1 MTGVRV
7 PSGEEVVYSA
17 ESQLRSPA
25 RFVADLRSDLRVA
38 PAVAWRLFLHNL
50 RGGYRQSR
58 LGYFW
63 LLLPPMA
70 MAATWI
76 YLNSTRVLD
85 VGATDLPY
93 TLYVLAGTV
102 LWQVFAEALNSPLQ
116 QLSSARGILTKS
128 RTPHEALLLAGAFE
142 VFFNFAVRAAV
153 MLPVFAWLNP
163 SWGWSVLLAPAGVAA
178 LALLGFSLGM
188 LLAPAG
194 LLYRDV
200 QRGLNLMIGFWFFLT
215 PVIYPPPARWPASLL
230 VTLNPVA
237 PLLMTAR
244 RWVAGAQ
251 AAPAGGFAWVVA
263 VSVLW
268 LVLGWLCYR
277 LARPHLVV
285 RL

>member
-1 MTGVRV
+1 MNGARE
-7 PSGEEVVYSA
+7 SAAEEVVYSA

-50 RGGYRQSR
+50 RAGYRQSR

-63 LLLPPMA
+63 LLLPPLA
-70 MAATWI
+70 TAATWV
-76 YLNSTRVLD
+76 YLNSARVLD
-85 VGATDLPY
+85 VGPTEMPY

-102 LWQVFAEALNSPLQ
+102 LWQVFAEALGSPLQ

-128 RTPHEALLLAGAFE
+128 RTPHEALLLAGALE

-153 MLPVFAWLNP
+153 LLPLFGWINP

-178 LALLGFSLGM
+178 LALLGFSLGL

-200 QRGLNLMIGFWFFLT
+200 QRGLNLIVGFWFFLT

-237 PLLMTAR
+237 PLIVTAR
-244 RWVAGAQ
+244 RWLAGAQ
-251 AAPAGGFAWVVA
+251 AAPAGGFARAVA
-263 VSVLW
+263 LSMLC
-268 LVLGWLCYR
+268 LALGWLCYR